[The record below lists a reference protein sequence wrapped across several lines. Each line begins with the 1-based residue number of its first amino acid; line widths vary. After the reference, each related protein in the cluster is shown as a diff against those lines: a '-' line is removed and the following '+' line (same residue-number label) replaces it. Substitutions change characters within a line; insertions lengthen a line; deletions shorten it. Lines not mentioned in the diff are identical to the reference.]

1 MPRYAKILIA
11 VDLSDMSPEV
21 FRQAHDLGR
30 KFDSQLHL
38 LHVVE
43 PCIPAIP
50 VPSATAYAELLADQ
64 QSRSATALD
73 RLIAVEPCPT
83 CSVREVRTGQAAEE
97 ILRYAEQEG
106 IDLIV
111 MGTHG
116 RTGLNRWL
124 LGSVAQKVIQ
134 CAPCP
139 VLIVRPP
146 KTK

>member
-1 MPRYAKILIA
+1 
-11 VDLSDMSPEV
+11 MSQEV

-30 KFDSQLHL
+30 KFDSELHL

-43 PCIPAIP
+43 PWNPAIP
-50 VPSATAYAELLADQ
+50 VPSAAAYTELLADQ
-64 QSRSATALD
+64 QSRASAALD
-73 RLIAVEPCPT
+73 RLIAGEPCPT

-97 ILRYAEQEG
+97 ILRYAVESG

-124 LGSVAQKVIQ
+124 LGSVAQKVVQ
-134 CAPCP
+134 CAHCP

-146 KTK
+146 KPK